1 MKKILTILLALTLVL
16 SLVACSNNKD
26 TKINE
31 ENSSANET
39 NKVKIGL
46 VGSDSVVWQHVAK
59 VVKDKGVDLEI
70 VYFDSYPLPNKALD
84 SGDIDLNAFQHHIY
98 LDKEVEQFGYKIE
111 AVADTSFA
119 PLGIYSETIKNLDE
133 LEDGQTVAIPDD
145 VTNGG
150 RALKLL
156 EAAGLIKVDE
166 NAGVLPTVAD
176 VKENPKNLKLLEISA
191 SNIPAT
197 LAENQIA
204 VINSGIAVDAGYK
217 PGEDTVFLEEAVKG
231 ENPYINLIAVR
242 SEDKDKEWLK
252 IILDAYFT
260 PETKAIIE
268 EDSKGT
274 SYPVW

>member
-1 MKKILTILLALTLVL
+1 MCIR
-16 SLVACSNNKD
+16 D
-26 TKINE
+26 R
-31 ENSSANET
+31 
-39 NKVKIGL
+39 
-46 VGSDSVVWQHVAK
+46 
-59 VVKDKGVDLEI
+59 
-70 VYFDSYPLPNKALD
+70 
-84 SGDIDLNAFQHHIY
+84 
-98 LDKEVEQFGYKIE
+98 IE
-111 AVADTSFA
+111 AVGDTSFA
-119 PLGIYSETIKNLDE
+119 PLGIYSETIKSLDE

-166 NAGVLPTVAD
+166 DAGVLPTVAD

-204 VINSGIAVDAGYK
+204 VINSGIAVDAGYQ

-231 ENPYINLIAVR
+231 ENPYINLIAAR
-242 SEDKDKEWLK
+242 TEDKDKEWLK

-268 EDSKGT
+268 EDSKGA
-274 SYPVW
+274 SHPVW